1 MVSPGEAVVLSA
13 ETVSAV
19 DATGA
24 AYTGT
29 ATVIMERIMTRHSNI
44 DVIFWFIDNLLLLAV
59 SLWLLA

>member
-1 MVSPGEAVVLSA
+1 MSA